1 MRRYR
6 TITIG
11 SAASALAL
19 VAVAASTERA
29 MLVPHGRQGED
40 RSQQELSFAPATEW
54 VTSAHDMTVG
64 ARASSSET
72 RDEWILRR
80 WGG

>member
-1 MRRYR
+1 MQTYR
-6 TITIG
+6 TIIVG
-11 SAASALAL
+11 MAASALAL

-29 MLVPHGRQGED
+29 LFVPHGSQRYD
-40 RSQQELSFAPATEW
+40 RSQQDLSVGPAAAQ
-54 VTSAHDMTVG
+54 VIPAHDVTVG

-72 RDEWILRR
+72 PDEWMPRR